1 MKNIILIIAI
11 ILSACSTFSQPQ
23 PMVPSQLSTNNSTT
37 LDSGTKKYRHSIPIK
52 FDLLLD
58 EKITA
63 DDPRIK
69 VIAYVSLPKN
79 IVMIN
84 YVNPNASKLANRIAE
99 ILVNNGVKVLKPV
112 LVKKNT
118 AKVNVEKYVV
128 IYVEYV

>member
-1 MKNIILIIAI
+1 MKNIVVVIAI
-11 ILSACSTFSQPQ
+11 LLSACSTFNQSQP
-23 PMVPSQLSTNNSTT
+23 MAPSQLSANIS
-37 LDSGTKKYRHSIPIK
+37 DSGAKKYRHSIPIK

-79 IVMIN
+79 IVMIS
-84 YVNPNASKLANRIAE
+84 YVNPNAKKLANRIAD

-112 LVKKNT
+112 LVKKDKT
-118 AKVNVEKYVV
+118 GASLEKYVV
-128 IYVEYV
+128 VYVEYV